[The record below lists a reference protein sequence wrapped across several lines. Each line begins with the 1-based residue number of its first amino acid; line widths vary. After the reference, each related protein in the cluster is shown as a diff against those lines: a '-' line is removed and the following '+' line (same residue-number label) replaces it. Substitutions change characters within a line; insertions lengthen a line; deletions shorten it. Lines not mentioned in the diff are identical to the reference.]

1 MRSSGRRWRPLGRP
15 FYWYCSAMDFDFD
28 APVDRRGT
36 HSLRWEKYAGRDVIP
51 LWVADMD
58 FRSPPVVIDALR
70 QRVEHGVFGYTL
82 PPPELSA
89 LIVERM
95 QRLHRWAVDPAWIVY
110 LPGVVSGLYLAASRL
125 TGAEEHIL
133 TPSPVYYHLFRAA
146 QAAPRAWSD
155 VPMVLEQGRWVWD
168 EDRLAAAVQPDSRM
182 LMLCSPHNPGGTIF
196 SRDELARIAA
206 FAARHDLVL
215 CSDEIHCDLLLDQGK
230 PHVPIASL
238 APEVSRRTITLM
250 APSKTFNIAGA
261 GFAFAIVEDA
271 GLRQSFSFD
280 LKKSVHDA
288 TLFGYEAALAAYRD
302 GQPWLDALLD
312 YLRGNRDLLEAAL
325 ARLPGVEMAHLESTF
340 LAWIDCSGLGLAD
353 PHAHF
358 LRHGLGLSP
367 GADFGS
373 PHFVRL
379 NIGTQRSVLANAL
392 MRLERAVLDARRD

>member
-1 MRSSGRRWRPLGRP
+1 
-15 FYWYCSAMDFDFD
+15 MDFDFD
-28 APVDRRGT
+28 IPVDRRGT

-58 FRSPPVVIDALR
+58 FRSPPAVIDALR
-70 QRVEHGVFGYTL
+70 RRVEHGVYGYTL

-95 QRLHRWAVDPAWIVY
+95 QRLYRWAIDPDWIVY

-125 TGAEEHIL
+125 TRAEEHIL
-133 TPSPVYYHLFRAA
+133 SPSPVYYHLFRAA
-146 QAAPRAWSD
+146 QTAPRAWSD
-155 VPMVLEQGRWVWD
+155 VTMVLERGRWVWD
-168 EDRLAAAVQPDSRM
+168 EDRLAASVLPNSRM

-196 SRDELARIAA
+196 SRDELERIAA
-206 FAARHDLVL
+206 FATQHDLL
-215 CSDEIHCDLLLDQGK
+215 ICSDEIHCDLLLDQGT

-238 APEVSRRTITLM
+238 APEISRRSITLM
-250 APSKTFNIAGA
+250 APSKTFNLAGT
-261 GFAFAIVEDA
+261 GFAFAIIEDA
-271 GLRQSFSFD
+271 GLRKAFSFD

-312 YLRGNRDLLEAAL
+312 YLRGNRDLLEAAV
-325 ARLPGVEMAHLESTF
+325 ARLPGVEMAHLASTY

-353 PHAHF
+353 PDAHF

-367 GADFGS
+367 GADFGA
-373 PHFVRL
+373 PRFVRL

-392 MRLERAVLDARRD
+392 VRFERAVLNARRA

>member
-1 MRSSGRRWRPLGRP
+1 MPLQIRRRPLLRS
-15 FYWYCSAMDFDFD
+15 FYWYRSTMDFDFD
-28 APVDRRGT
+28 IPVDRQGT

-58 FRSPPVVIDALR
+58 FRSPPAVIDALR
-70 QRVEHGVFGYTL
+70 RRVEHGVYGYTL
-82 PPPELSA
+82 PPPELNE

-95 QRLHRWAVDPAWIVY
+95 QRLYRWAVHPDWIVY
-110 LPGVVSGLYLAASRL
+110 LPGVVSGLYLAASHL
-125 TGAEEHIL
+125 TRAEEHIL
-133 TPSPVYYHLFRAA
+133 SPSPVYYHLFRAA
-146 QAAPRAWSD
+146 QTAPRAWSD
-155 VPMVLEQGRWVWD
+155 VPMVLERGRWVWD
-168 EDRLAAAVQPDSRM
+168 EDRLAASVLPNSRM

-206 FAARHDLVL
+206 FAAQHDLL
-215 CSDEIHCDLLLDQGK
+215 ICSDEIHCDLLLDQGK

-261 GFAFAIVEDA
+261 GFAFAIIEDI
-271 GLRQSFSFD
+271 GLRKAFSFD

-288 TLFGYEAALAAYRD
+288 NLFGYEAALAAYRD

-312 YLRGNRDLLEAAL
+312 YLRGNRELLEAAV

-358 LRHGLGLSP
+358 LGHGLGLSP

-373 PHFVRL
+373 PRFVRL
-379 NIGTQRSVLANAL
+379 NFGTQRSVLANAL
-392 MRLERAVLDARRD
+392 VRLERAVLDARRN

>member
-1 MRSSGRRWRPLGRP
+1 
-15 FYWYCSAMDFDFD
+15 MDFDFD
-28 APVDRRGT
+28 IPVDRRGT

-58 FRSPPVVIDALR
+58 FRSPPAVIDALR
-70 QRVEHGVFGYTL
+70 RRVEHGVYGYTL

-95 QRLHRWAVDPAWIVY
+95 QRLYRWAIDPDWIVY

-125 TGAEEHIL
+125 TRAEEHIL
-133 TPSPVYYHLFRAA
+133 SPSPVYYHLFRAA
-146 QAAPRAWSD
+146 QTAPRAWSD
-155 VPMVLEQGRWVWD
+155 VTMVLERGRWVWD
-168 EDRLAAAVQPDSRM
+168 EDRLAASVLPNSRM

-196 SRDELARIAA
+196 SRDELERIAA
-206 FAARHDLVL
+206 FATQHDLL
-215 CSDEIHCDLLLDQGK
+215 ICSDEIHCDLLLDQGT

-238 APEVSRRTITLM
+238 APEISRRSITLM
-250 APSKTFNIAGA
+250 APSKTFNLAGT
-261 GFAFAIVEDA
+261 GFAFAIIEDI
-271 GLRQSFSFD
+271 GLRKAFSFD

-312 YLRGNRDLLEAAL
+312 YLRGNRDLLEAAV
-325 ARLPGVEMAHLESTF
+325 ARLPGVEMAHLASTY

-353 PHAHF
+353 PDAHF

-367 GADFGS
+367 GADFGA
-373 PHFVRL
+373 PRFVRL

-392 MRLERAVLDARRD
+392 VRFERAVLNARRA